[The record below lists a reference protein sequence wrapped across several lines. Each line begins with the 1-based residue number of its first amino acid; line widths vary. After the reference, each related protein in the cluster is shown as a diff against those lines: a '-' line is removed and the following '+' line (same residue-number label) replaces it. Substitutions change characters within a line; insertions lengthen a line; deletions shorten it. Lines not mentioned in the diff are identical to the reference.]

1 MMTRVMAVSL
11 YLQVGKASE
20 RIIIPCPAGPQEQSE
35 QTSATE
41 RPT

>member
-20 RIIIPCPAGPQEQSE
+20 RIIIPCPAR
-35 QTSATE
+35 AE
-41 RPT
+41 RTNERNRETDLS